1 MILNVFIYI
10 YIYLFRV
17 IIVCLFFYSFKNI
30 KRPVPNG
37 CRGSPASCGSDANQS
52 ERQKRTSRQQTSCG
66 DWYASYIETIRPN
79 SSART
84 FLSFLFFS
92 FFFFIVPPHYFTAL
106 VFPFRRLP
114 VVYRNTSGYGKR
126 RQRKRVN
133 LSVCKFIQRYLEV
146 GCCEGESVALA
157 LQCWIVFFLLF
168 K

>member
-1 MILNVFIYI
+1 MFLYIDIIYI
-10 YIYLFRV
+10 YILFWV
-17 IIVCLFFYSFKNI
+17 IIVCFFRFFKNI
-30 KRPVPNG
+30 KRPVANG
-37 CRGSPASCGSDANQS
+37 CRGSPAPCGSDANQS

-84 FLSFLFFS
+84 FL
-92 FFFFIVPPHYFTAL
+92 FFFFFLLYHRIIS
-106 VFPFRRLP
+106 RRWYSLFGVC

-146 GCCEGESVALA
+146 GCCKGESVALA
-157 LQCWIVFFLLF
+157 LQCWIVFFL
-168 K
+168 